1 MFHEIYT
8 VLDFDI
14 IAPYTL
20 RLRFND
26 DSAKVI
32 NFLPMLRG
40 ELYGLLRNLDF
51 FNQVRLDTEAGTL
64 VWPNEADFDPATL
77 HDWDKV
83 GEAMIKMAHSWPEP
97 PLNNNSLTTEKAVQ
111 KSSAIYW
118 HQDSEIYNLRA
129 HHELYQRE
137 ELA

>member
-8 VLDFDI
+8 VADFEVV
-14 IAPYTL
+14 APYTL
-20 RLRFND
+20 RIRFND
-26 DSAKVI
+26 NSVRTI

-40 ELYGLLRNLDF
+40 ELYGPLRDLDF

-83 GEAMIKMAHSWPEP
+83 GESMKTMARSWPEAVF
-97 PLNNNSLTTEKAVQ
+97 NNTEQTAETVAQ
-111 KSSAIYW
+111 
-118 HQDSEIYNLRA
+118 
-129 HHELYQRE
+129 
-137 ELA
+137 

>member
-1 MFHEIYT
+1 MYHEIHT
-8 VLDFDI
+8 VLDFEV

-26 DSAKVI
+26 ESVKAI
-32 NFLPMLRG
+32 NLWPMLRG
-40 ELYGLLRNLDF
+40 ELYGPLRDLDF

-83 GEAMIKMAHSWPEP
+83 GEAMIAMARSWPA
-97 PLNNNSLTTEKAVQ
+97 SLYDNTEQTTETAVQ
-111 KSSAIYW
+111 KESTIF
-118 HQDSEIYNLRA
+118 
-129 HHELYQRE
+129 
-137 ELA
+137 